1 MRYTVT
7 FLCFLFGIS
16 VATADD
22 SETNPVAKKIKA
34 ELQKKTDR
42 EFDGYHGYCDLV
54 IEMEH
59 KGKSAKIKR
68 VKSSGDKRVCQ
79 FTKSNVKI
87 GKRYLYKFSEKYIR
101 LHITTGN

>member
-7 FLCFLFGIS
+7 FLYLLFGIS

-34 ELQKKTDR
+34 ELQKKADR
-42 EFDGYHGYCDLV
+42 EFDGYHGYCDLM

-68 VKSSGDKRVCQ
+68 VKAVVINAYVNSPNQ
-79 FTKSNVKI
+79 M
-87 GKRYLYKFSEKYIR
+87 
-101 LHITTGN
+101 